1 MVEKGLR
8 GRICNAT
15 YWYANDKY
23 IKDYDKNKETSYL
36 NYWGVNK
43 LYGWAMPQKLPLILN

>member
-1 MVEKGLR
+1 MVEKGIR
-8 GRICNAT
+8 GRICN
-15 YWYANDKY
+15 ANDKY